1 LRGAPDEPRR
11 PSAVFLDRDGVIN
24 RKAPEGE
31 YVTRWSE
38 FAFLP
43 GALDALR
50 ALAGAPVRVV
60 VATNQRGVARGRM
73 TAGDLAA
80 IHARMRGAVLEA
92 GGRIDAIY
100 HCPHEAGTCTC
111 RKPAPG
117 LIERARTELAD
128 LDLTGA
134 ALVGD
139 SESDVE
145 AGRRAGLRT
154 VLLAD
159 PGGPRAVATDA
170 DHVVPSLLDAARW
183 LVSGA
188 AALS

>member
-1 LRGAPDEPRR
+1 LRGAPDGPRR

-80 IHARMRGAVLEA
+80 IHARMRGAVREA

-100 HCPHEAGTCTC
+100 HCPHEGGCDC

-117 LIERARTELAD
+117 MLLRAARELGFD
-128 LDLTGA
+128 LRQS

-139 SESDVE
+139 RASDMAA
-145 AGRRAGLRT
+145 AGAVGALR
-154 VLLAD
+154 VLVGGAEDPPPPADHAAEDLLA
-159 PGGPRAVATDA
+159 AT
-170 DHVVPSLLDAARW
+170 HWLLALPAR
-183 LVSGA
+183 
-188 AALS
+188 